1 MRLIILMVFLSIMS
15 ACGGGGGS
23 SSSPSPETETE
34 AETEAETEDP
44 VFELSSTA
52 FSRGGDIP
60 LIHACTDQGGD
71 NYSPQLSW
79 QNAPEGT
86 DSFALIMDDETPPCG
101 TSDDACVHWNLFN
114 IDSSVSSL
122 VEDISPADIV
132 DAGGV
137 SDVIEGETYAGTND
151 YEGPCPPPGD
161 SHVYFFTVYA
171 LSADHPEMTEDMS
184 FTTSEFTAA
193 YDSTILAFAG
203 MYGSFPADS

>member
-1 MRLIILMVFLSIMS
+1 MRLIILAALLSLMS

-23 SSSPSPETETE
+23 SSSYSPETETE
-34 AETEAETEDP
+34 TETEAP
-44 VFELSSTA
+44 AFLLSSTA
-52 FSRGGDIP
+52 FSTGGDIP

-79 QNAPEGT
+79 QNAPDGT

-101 TSDDACVHWNLFN
+101 SSDDACVHWNLFN

-122 VEDISPADIV
+122 VEDITPADIV
-132 DAGGV
+132 DEGGV
-137 SDVIEGETYAGTND
+137 SNVIECETYAGTND

-171 LSADHPEMTEDMS
+171 LSADHPEMTQDMS

-193 YDSTILAFAG
+193 YDNTILAFAG
-203 MYGSFPADS
+203 MYGSFPGDD

>member
-1 MRLIILMVFLSIMS
+1 MRLVALTALLSIIA
-15 ACGGGGGS
+15 ACGGGGS
-23 SSSPSPETETE
+23 SSSYSPQAEAEAE
-34 AETEAETEDP
+34 AETP
-44 VFELSSTA
+44 VFELSSSA
-52 FSRGGDIP
+52 FSTGGDIP
-60 LIHACTDQGGD
+60 LIHACTDQDGN

-79 QNAPEGT
+79 QNAPDGT

-101 TSDDACVHWNLFN
+101 ASDDACVHWNLFN
-114 IDSSVSSL
+114 IDSTVSSL
-122 VEDISPADIV
+122 LEDVSPADIV
-132 DAGGV
+132 DEGGV
-137 SDVIEGETYAGTND
+137 SSVIEGQTYAGTND

-203 MYGSFPADS
+203 MYGSFPADN